1 MNMNTNTNM
10 NTNMNSNSS
19 TGNMQAH
26 SPILRLEQIKKSYA
40 IGDDEF
46 QALKGVDLEINQGEM
61 VALMGPSGSGK
72 TTLMQIIGL
81 LDKPKDGRYELRGRD
96 VTSLSEN
103 ERSETRN
110 TDIGF
115 VFQAFHLLTRQ
126 NLLENV
132 EVPLTYAGWPAKE
145 RRERAMTMLEKVGI
159 ADKWRNLPS
168 QISGGQKQRVAV
180 ARALTMSPAILLAD
194 EPTGNLDSRTS
205 VEIMALF
212 QELNDEGSTV
222 IIVTHEPE
230 IGQHCKRIVRLRDGL
245 LESDRENPNPLRAIA
260 VGESAGNAVSAL
272 SPSSYVPHGR
282 TP

>member
-1 MNMNTNTNM
+1 MP
-10 NTNMNSNSS
+10 
-19 TGNMQAH
+19 AILR
-26 SPILRLEQIKKSYA
+26 PAILRLEAITKTYA
-40 IGDDEF
+40 MGELDF
-46 QALKGVDLEINQGEM
+46 QALAGVDLEIHDGEM

-81 LDKPKDGRYELRGRD
+81 LDRPSSGAYQLRGRD
-96 VTSLSEN
+96 VSDLNEN
-103 ERSETRN
+103 ERAESRN
-110 TDIGF
+110 LEIGF
-115 VFQAFHLLTRQ
+115 VFQAFHLLSRQ

-145 RRERAMTMLEKVGI
+145 RRERAMNMLEKVGI

-230 IGQHCKRIVRLRDGL
+230 IGQHCKRVCRLRDGL
-245 LESDRENPNPLRAIA
+245 LESDRENQNPLRAIP
-260 VGESAGNAVSAL
+260 VGASAGNAVSAL

>member
-1 MNMNTNTNM
+1 MNTVMNGLENT
-10 NTNMNSNSS
+10 
-19 TGNMQAH
+19 Q
-26 SPILRLEQIKKSYA
+26 PILRLEQIKKSYTM
-40 IGDDEF
+40 GEEEF
-46 QALKGVDLEINQGEM
+46 QALKGVDLEINAGDM

-81 LDKPKDGRYELRGRD
+81 LDKPTNGRYELRGQN

-110 TDIGF
+110 TEIGF
-115 VFQAFHLLTRQ
+115 VFQAFHLLSRQ
-126 NLLENV
+126 TLLENV
-132 EVPLTYAGWPAKE
+132 EVPLTYAGYPAKE
-145 RRERAMTMLEKVGI
+145 RREIAMTMLEKVGI

-222 IIVTHEPE
+222 IIVTHEPD
-230 IGQHCKRIVRLRDGL
+230 IGDHCKRIVRLRDGL
-245 LESDRENPNPLRAIA
+245 LETDKQKQNPNPHRAIPVGTKAPNATGALRSKTLGSESNRGA
-260 VGESAGNAVSAL
+260 VAL
-272 SPSSYVPHGR
+272 
-282 TP
+282 

>member
-1 MNMNTNTNM
+1 MSAGM
-10 NTNMNSNSS
+10 S
-19 TGNMQAH
+19 TGMNELEHPQ
-26 SPILRLEQIKKSYA
+26 PILKLEQIKKSYA
-40 IGDDEF
+40 MGEEEF
-46 QALKGVDLEINQGEM
+46 QALKGVDLEIDSGEM

-81 LDKPKDGRYELRGRD
+81 LDKPMNGRYELRGHD

-110 TDIGF
+110 TEIGF
-115 VFQAFHLLTRQ
+115 VFQAFHLLSRQ

-132 EVPLTYAGWPAKE
+132 EVPLTYAGYPASE
-145 RRERAMTMLEKVGI
+145 RREIAMTMLEKVGI

-194 EPTGNLDSRTS
+194 EPTGNLDSKTS

-222 IIVTHEPE
+222 IIVTHEPD
-230 IGQHCKRIVRLRDGL
+230 IGEHCKRIVRLRDGL
-245 LESDRENPNPLRAIA
+245 LETDKRNPNQHRAVAMGMKAPNATGALRS
-260 VGESAGNAVSAL
+260 ESSKSETRSFESSTGAAL
-272 SPSSYVPHGR
+272 
-282 TP
+282 